1 MYNYGIVDYERY
13 NQVEKNLKNV
23 LNLASDDNSKSVEE
37 DIYYHTAKNIGSRLN
52 VTDYNSLSAKIM
64 ELGIGEI
71 VITDMTDEK
80 IILRLFDC
88 FTCSNMKHLGKPICF
103 FEAGILAGAVSNIRK
118 QNMDANEVKCNALG
132 DDFCEF
138 EVTRGIPDKIDDT
151 AEKNDDHD
159 NINLLFLTINSL
171 TLAKSNNL
179 IQSQSQRSEETNH
192 KLNEALKTAL
202 ELNNF
207 NQHILDSIP
216 NYVAVIDSKGSVI
229 RINEKYRQ
237 TLASAFIG
245 ESSITDLNWES
256 KYTEVLETGKPA
268 IWQQLIF
275 GAEHVIFES
284 PIIESNTVLRQVIP
298 LESDFVK
305 QLLDKITDAE
315 SEVIPRKKRTIKQE
329 SQCDKKIIID
339 SPEMKELVHYI
350 KKISR
355 TDASIL
361 IRGESGTGKT
371 LFAKQIHQESRRSQH
386 PFVYIDCTTIPK
398 NFFETELFGYEPG
411 CFTGANKS
419 GKIGKLEMA
428 QGGTIFLDE
437 IGEIP
442 IEIQSKLLRFLQE
455 KQFEKMGSVVTKSV
469 DVRIIA
475 ATNQPL
481 EAMIREGLF
490 RKDLY
495 YRLNVINVLMP
506 SLKERRSE
514 IPGHIRKVLL
524 EISAETG
531 SEPKTID
538 SAGIKHLIQYDWPGN
553 IRELENLIRRLF
565 FLADENVIGEDIIL
579 KELTAADNLNHY
591 ERAPLTRKT
600 NVNEKDLILK
610 VIKDCNN
617 NKSDAALRLGFTRQT
632 LYNKIKKYQLL

>member
-1 MYNYGIVDYERY
+1 MYNGIVDYERY

-171 TLAKSNNL
+171 TLANSNNL

-455 KQFEKMGSVVTKSV
+455 KQFEKMGSVVTRSV

-579 KELTAADNLNHY
+579 KELTAANNLNHY

>member
-1 MYNYGIVDYERY
+1 MYNNIIVDYERY

-23 LNLASDDNSKSVEE
+23 LNLSSTDNSKSVEE
-37 DIYYHTAKNIGSRLN
+37 EIYYHTAKNIGSRLN
-52 VTDYNSLSAKIM
+52 VTDYNSLSDKIM

-71 VITDMTDEK
+71 VITDMTDNK
-80 IILRLFDC
+80 IIFRLFDC
-88 FTCSNMKHLGKPICF
+88 FTCSDMKHLGKPICY
-103 FEAGILAGAVSNIRK
+103 FEAGILAGAVSSIRK

-138 EVTRGIPDKIDDT
+138 EVTRGIPDKIFET
-151 AEKNDDHD
+151 AGKNDDQD
-159 NINLLFLTINSL
+159 NMNLLFLTINSL
-171 TLAKSNNL
+171 NLAKSNNQ
-179 IQSQSQRSEETNH
+179 IQSQSQRSNETNH
-192 KLNEALKTAL
+192 KLNEALENAL

-216 NYVAVIDSKGSVI
+216 NYVAVIDSNGAVI
-229 RINEKYRQ
+229 RINKKYRE

-245 ESSITDLNWES
+245 ETSITDLEWDS

-268 IWQQLIF
+268 IWQQLIY
-275 GAEHVIFES
+275 GNEHIIFES
-284 PIIESNTVLRQVIP
+284 PIIESRAVLRQVIP

-305 QLLDKITDAE
+305 LLLDKISDLETE
-315 SEVIPRKKRTIKQE
+315 MMHCKKHAIEQQ
-329 SQCDKKIIID
+329 SLSDKNIIID
-339 SPEMKELVHYI
+339 SPEMKELVYYI
-350 KKISR
+350 KKISK

-371 LFAKQIHQESRRSQH
+371 LFAKQIHQESCRSQH

-411 CFTGANKS
+411 FFTGANKD

-428 QGGTIFLDE
+428 LGGTVFLDE

-455 KQFEKMGSVVTKSV
+455 KEFEKMGSVVTKKV

-475 ATNQPL
+475 ATNQNL

-495 YRLNVINVLMP
+495 YRLNVINVMMP
-506 SLKERRSE
+506 SLRERQPE
-514 IPGHIRKVLL
+514 IPGLIRKILL
-524 EISAETG
+524 EVCEEAE

-538 SAGIKHLIQYDWPGN
+538 TVGMKQLIQYDWPGN

-579 KELTAADNLNHY
+579 KEISAADDLNHY
-591 ERAPLTRKT
+591 DRTALASTIKT
-600 NVNEKDLILK
+600 NEKDLILK
-610 VIKDCNN
+610 AIKDCHN
-617 NKSDAALRLGFTRQT
+617 NKSDAALKLGITRQT

>member
-275 GAEHVIFES
+275 GAEHIIFES

-298 LESDFVK
+298 LESEFVK
-305 QLLDKITDAE
+305 QLLDKIPDAE
-315 SEVIPRKKRTIKQE
+315 PEVMPRKKRTIKQE
-329 SQCDKKIIID
+329 SLCDKNIIVD
-339 SPEMKELVHYI
+339 SPAMKELVHYI

-428 QGGTIFLDE
+428 QGGTVFLDE

>member
-1 MYNYGIVDYERY
+1 MYNGIVDYERY

-23 LNLASDDNSKSVEE
+23 LNLANADHYSKAVEE
-37 DIYYHTAKNIGSRLN
+37 EIYYHTAKNIGSRLN

-71 VITDMTDEK
+71 VITDMTDDK
-80 IILRLFDC
+80 IIFRLFDC
-88 FTCSNMKHLGKPICF
+88 FTCSDMKHLSKPICF

-151 AEKNDDHD
+151 AEKKDDQD
-159 NINLLFLTINSL
+159 NINLLFLTIYSL
-171 TLAKSNNL
+171 TLAKSNNQ

-192 KLNEALKTAL
+192 KLNEALKNAL

-207 NQHILDSIP
+207 NQHIFDSIP

-315 SEVIPRKKRTIKQE
+315 SEVMPRKKRTIKQE
-329 SQCDKKIIID
+329 SLCDKNIIVD
-339 SPEMKELVHYI
+339 SPAMKELVHYI